1 MVETVTER
9 RIFLLFVVVVLGQ
22 LVLLT
27 AQIPSPSGE
36 GSTLDSLALRVLAP
50 PSRLIARGVDSLHNL
65 RRLLRTRASLQE
77 ENRQLNEEI
86 RRLRLEQ
93 ARRYGLELQLEKL
106 ARALDYRPP
115 FSGRVQVAD
124 VVYADHAS
132 FLRTLVIYMP
142 LEPETSFVPAT
153 SPVTSSDG
161 LVGRLL
167 DRQGEY
173 ARVQLITDRASSVG
187 AMIARTRR
195 QGIVRGGDGGLLVLD
210 YVPLQ
215 ADVRQGDQVVTAGI
229 DGVYPQG
236 IPIGVVVSVEA
247 GNELFHRIRVLPAVD
262 FGTLDQVYVLIR
274 GGVPGELEGA
284 GSSASR

>member
-1 MVETVTER
+1 VTER
-9 RIFLLFVVVVLGQ
+9 RIFLLLLVVVLGQ

-27 AQIPSPSGE
+27 AQIPGPSGE
-36 GSTLDSLALRVLAP
+36 GSTLDALALRVLAP
-50 PSRLIARGVDSLHNL
+50 PSRLIASAVDSLATVRRSL
-65 RRLLRTRASLQE
+65 RSRSSLQG
-77 ENRQLNEEI
+77 ENRRLNEEI

-93 ARRYGLELQLEKL
+93 ARSYGLELQIEKL

-115 FSGRVQVAD
+115 AQGRVQPAD

-132 FLRTLVIYMP
+132 FLRTLVIYLP
-142 LEPETSFVPAT
+142 LDGVSPFVPAT
-153 SPVTSSDG
+153 SPVTSAGG

-215 ADVRQGDQVVTAGI
+215 ADVHEGDRVVTAGI

-236 IPIGVVVSVEA
+236 IPVGVVVSVEP
-247 GNELFHRIRVLPAVD
+247 GSELFHRIRVLPAVD
-262 FGTLDQVYVLIR
+262 FGSLDQVYVLLR
-274 GGVPGELEGA
+274 GVVPEELRGA
-284 GSSASR
+284 GTSASR